1 MGVHARAIEVGE
13 RECGGKRRGK
23 RASVAGL
30 DEGKCVGVVDHTQ
43 GIGHAVS
50 NGRVH
55 WTRCMFWPVPRR
67 DDGGRQPWRHP
78 HGWVTMYTR
87 VSTE

>member
-43 GIGHAVS
+43 GIGHGVERSCALDT
-50 NGRVH
+50 VH
-55 WTRCMFWPVPRR
+55 VLACSAA
-67 DDGGRQPWRHP
+67 G
-78 HGWVTMYTR
+78 
-87 VSTE
+87 

>member
-1 MGVHARAIEVGE
+1 MPSECRSGVGVTVGSMWVCNVHARAIEVGE

-43 GIGHAVS
+43 GIGHGVERSCALDT
-50 NGRVH
+50 VH
-55 WTRCMFWPVPRR
+55 VLACSAA
-67 DDGGRQPWRHP
+67 G
-78 HGWVTMYTR
+78 
-87 VSTE
+87 

>member
-30 DEGKCVGVVDHTQ
+30 DEGKCVWEWLTTHR
-43 GIGHAVS
+43 A
-50 NGRVH
+50 
-55 WTRCMFWPVPRR
+55 
-67 DDGGRQPWRHP
+67 
-78 HGWVTMYTR
+78 
-87 VSTE
+87 